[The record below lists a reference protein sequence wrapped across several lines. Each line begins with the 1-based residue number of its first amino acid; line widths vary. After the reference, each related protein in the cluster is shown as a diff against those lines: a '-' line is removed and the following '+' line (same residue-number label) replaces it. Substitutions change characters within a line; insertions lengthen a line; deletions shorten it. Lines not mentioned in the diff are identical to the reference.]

1 MTAFLLIDA
10 HSAAEAVA
18 LLRAHAP
25 QAQPVAAGGDLLGLL
40 KEGVPGPAG
49 PVPRVLVNLAT
60 ADELHRIERHAQGW
74 SLGAMATLSTLA
86 RVAGLPPMLAEAIE
100 HIASP
105 QLRAR
110 TTLGGNLLQRP
121 RCLYFRHPDEA
132 CFKKGGAGC
141 PSVGGP
147 LQAYGGALQPGAC
160 HAGHPSDLAPVLL
173 VLQARAEIHG
183 PAGVRLLPLARLWDG
198 AAQRADAETL
208 LARDELLVRLHLPLP
223 HATEALAFEKAA
235 PRDANE
241 FATASAAAAGALHAG
256 RWQSL
261 RIALAGV
268 APAPLCLDTDAVIG
282 QPADPR
288 GDAALAARLLP
299 APGRAPF
306 DARLPA
312 VRSVVAGVLRRLRQA
327 AA

>member
-1 MTAFLLIDA
+1 MTAFRLIDA

-40 KEGVPGPAG
+40 KEGVPRPAG
-49 PVPRVLVNLAT
+49 PGPRVLVNLAT

-74 SLGAMATLSTLA
+74 SLGAMATLSALA
-86 RVAGLPPMLAEAIE
+86 RVTGLPPMLAEAIE

-147 LQAYGGALQPGAC
+147 LQAYGGALLPGAC

-173 VLQARAEIHG
+173 VLQAHAEIRG
-183 PAGVRLLPLARLWDG
+183 PAGVRLLPLTGLWDG
-198 AAQRADAETL
+198 AAQRADAETI
-208 LARDELLVRLHLPLP
+208 LARDELLVRLHLP
-223 HATEALAFEKAA
+223 HATDEAQAFEKAA

-268 APAPLCLDTDAVIG
+268 APAPLWLDTDAVIG

-299 APGRAPF
+299 APERAPY

-312 VRSVVAGVLRRLRQA
+312 ARAVVAGVLRRLRRA
-327 AA
+327 AD